1 MPVKR
6 KLFTDTHF
14 YDSNI
19 DHYPEEYSNCNR
31 EFEIVDVS
39 KNKVDSMRYMFKSAL
54 KIRDIKLIELF
65 HKENIIPKD
74 EAVNLA
80 VESGW
85 IEVLDFLYLH
95 KDVYPFDQIS
105 SYLASEKGNLAVV
118 QKLNSF
124 EIKPP
129 IIIPYNCFN
138 NYFNSNDEEFRENMK
153 NTIRYLIMKKSIS
166 IFHKYN
172 PNFNKLYEEVKLC

>member
-1 MPVKR
+1 MSVKR

-14 YDSNI
+14 YDSSI
-19 DHYPEEYSNCNR
+19 DYYSDDYTHTDS
-31 EFEIVDVS
+31 EFQIIDTS
-39 KNKVDSMRYMFKSAL
+39 KTRLDSMRYMFKSAL

-65 HKENIIPKD
+65 HKEDIIPKE

-85 IEVLDFLYLH
+85 IEALDFLYFH
-95 KDVYPFDQIS
+95 NSVYTFSQIS
-105 SYLASEKGNLAVV
+105 SYLACEKGNLAIL
-118 QKLNSF
+118 QKLHSF
-124 EIKPP
+124 GINPP
-129 IIIPYNCFN
+129 IIIPYNCFH

-153 NTIRYLIMKKSIS
+153 NTIRYLIMQKSTS

-172 PNFNKLYEEVKLC
+172 PKFNKLYEEICRY

>member
-1 MPVKR
+1 MSVKR

-14 YDSNI
+14 YDTSI
-19 DHYPEEYSNCNR
+19 DYYRDDYTHTDN
-31 EFEIVDVS
+31 EFQIIDTS
-39 KNKVDSMRYMFKSAL
+39 KTRLDSMRYMFKTAL

-65 HKENIIPKD
+65 HKEDIIPKE

-85 IEVLDFLYLH
+85 IEALDFLYLH

-172 PNFNKLYEEVKLC
+172 PNFNKLYEECVKM